1 MEDKSKR
8 LAEAIDFLKQQNAV
22 STLEDVAAKVD
33 RSKNNISSA
42 INGDKRYLSDKFLRH
57 FNASFGNIFNIEWL
71 TRGIGSMLCPTETK
85 DINKFFIEMYKED
98 EKTKKLIDDSMA
110 RIKEQLE
117 FQKEQAQFYKELVE
131 ELKGQVAFYK
141 DKASTLEL
149 KLNDKP

>member
-1 MEDKSKR
+1 
-8 LAEAIDFLKQQNAV
+8 
-22 STLEDVAAKVD
+22 
-33 RSKNNISSA
+33 
-42 INGDKRYLSDKFLRH
+42 
-57 FNASFGNIFNIEWL
+57 
-71 TRGIGSMLCPTETK
+71 
-85 DINKFFIEMYKED
+85 MYKED